1 MMILLSISTYIVFF
15 LFCLN
20 YLPLYGSNRWLAK
33 DSLITLFFGLFLIVA
48 SVFSPIGSDKATYI
62 EFFHIVDEVDWGKDI
77 GWTILTR
84 ILHGICLGNH
94 IIYLFVLAFIY
105 VFAYYAIGKCKLG
118 EKYVLYFLLL
128 SAGCLGFWSG
138 ATNILRAGIATSFF
152 FFSLCMEEEKK
163 KMYILFSI
171 CACMI
176 HNSVIILVVSF
187 FLTKYVQNFKYYIW
201 LWLLFLLLSS
211 ANALTPLVSFLSS
224 SMGDIGDR
232 LAEYAFNEDSST
244 AELYVKAGFR
254 IDFILYSA
262 LPIVYSRWIVL
273 KQGYNDLFY
282 KRLSCTYILVNC
294 FFLTMIRVPYAD
306 RFALLS
312 WSLISLII
320 LYPYMNP
327 KHRLKFNP
335 MVVTV
340 AFLPVL
346 LQLVLILR

>member
-1 MMILLSISTYIVFF
+1 MTILVSTSIYIVFF
-15 LFCLN
+15 FFCLN
-20 YLPLYGSNRWLAK
+20 FLPLYGGNRWVAK
-33 DSLITLFFGLFLIVA
+33 DSLTTLFFGLFLIIA
-48 SVFSPIGSDKATYI
+48 SVYSPLGADKARYI
-62 EFFHIVDEVDWGKDI
+62 DFFYNVNQADFDKDV
-77 GWTILTR
+77 GWPILTR
-84 ILHGICLGNH
+84 ILHRICLGNH

-118 EKYVLYFLLL
+118 KKNVLYFLLL
-128 SAGCLGFWSG
+128 SAGCLGFWGGS
-138 ATNILRAGIATSFF
+138 TNIMRAGIATSFF

-176 HNSVIILVVSF
+176 HNSVIILVLSF

-232 LAEYAFNEDSST
+232 LAEYAFNDDPTT

-262 LPIVYSRWIVL
+262 LPIVYSRWIML
-273 KQGYNDLFY
+273 KQGFNDIFY

-294 FFLTMIRVPYAD
+294 FF
-306 RFALLS
+306 
-312 WSLISLII
+312 
-320 LYPYMNP
+320 NC
-327 KHRLKFNP
+327 
-335 MVVTV
+335 
-340 AFLPVL
+340 
-346 LQLVLILR
+346 